1 MSMNKKQRLSRIA
14 VALALLALAAMSL
27 HLWQGRSEEMPV
39 MQAEPIGQ
47 DYARDVLRGEVSLA
61 EAEAGRI
68 TGTLELRATNRTGQ
82 EQTTA
87 VLRTLAGTSAKVS
100 LSELTVDG
108 EAAAWRADE
117 DGLSAE
123 IDVHWPEGGTLRIAF
138 QFELTLERGAYPVGT
153 DGEITLAVC
162 ALPTLA
168 TWNGAAWDTDVD
180 ALMETSYAEAFDAEV
195 RFLPGEGQ
203 RLIFGGALVETGDG
217 IRVARMTGA
226 RDISFAVTRSG
237 VTRVRETGGVQVSA
251 MAESG
256 GQADRLLDAAQAALE
271 SLEKAGFAYPF
282 ATLAV
287 VQTETGFEDGVIGSG
302 LVALGRQSDKELLM
316 QRLTR
321 LIAQQTFGILVEN
334 DPYHAP
340 WLSVSLA
347 SACELAAY
355 RQRKGEAAYEER
367 FVQTV
372 EIASRLTR
380 PHGVTVGASADR
392 FGGDAEMTQVLR
404 DQGGAMLMGI
414 EQAVGQEAFAQ
425 ALGQYAREKA
435 GQIASQQEL
444 ERALLEATGS
454 AWDGYLEDEL
464 AY

>member
-1 MSMNKKQRLSRIA
+1 
-14 VALALLALAAMSL
+14 
-27 HLWQGRSEEMPV
+27 
-39 MQAEPIGQ
+39 
-47 DYARDVLRGEVSLA
+47 
-61 EAEAGRI
+61 
-68 TGTLELRATNRTGQ
+68 
-82 EQTTA
+82 
-87 VLRTLAGTSAKVS
+87 
-100 LSELTVDG
+100 
-108 EAAAWRADE
+108 
-117 DGLSAE
+117 
-123 IDVHWPEGGTLRIAF
+123 
-138 QFELTLERGAYPVGT
+138 
-153 DGEITLAVC
+153 
-162 ALPTLA
+162 
-168 TWNGAAWDTDVD
+168 
-180 ALMETSYAEAFDAEV
+180 
-195 RFLPGEGQ
+195 
-203 RLIFGGALVETGDG
+203 
-217 IRVARMTGA
+217 
-226 RDISFAVTRSG
+226 
-237 VTRVRETGGVQVSA
+237 
-251 MAESG
+251 
-256 GQADRLLDAAQAALE
+256 
-271 SLEKAGFAYPF
+271 
-282 ATLAV
+282 
-287 VQTETGFEDGVIGSG
+287 
-302 LVALGRQSDKELLM
+302 M

-321 LIAQQTFGILVEN
+321 LIARQTFGILVEN

-425 ALGQYAREKA
+425 ALGQYARKNV

-444 ERALLEATGS
+444 ERALLESTGS